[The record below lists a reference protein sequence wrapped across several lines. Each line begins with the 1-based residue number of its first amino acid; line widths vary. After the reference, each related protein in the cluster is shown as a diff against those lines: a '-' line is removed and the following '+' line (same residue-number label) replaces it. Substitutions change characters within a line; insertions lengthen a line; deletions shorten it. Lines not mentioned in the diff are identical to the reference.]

1 MLEVRNINSHRGPA
15 HILHDVSLD
24 VREGEVVALVGR
36 NGAGK
41 TTTME
46 SIMGLL
52 PVRSGHVSFRGEDIT
67 RLPTHEIARRGVGF
81 SPEDCGLFPGLT
93 VRDNLQIGQW
103 LAEPARARSFAGEG
117 TIEDRA
123 FSVFP
128 EVAALTERDAPNLSG
143 GQRKMVAIL
152 RAMSLSPSLLLIDEA
167 FEGLAPLVV
176 NRFREAMVRIREMG
190 IALLMAESNLSH
202 AALVADRL
210 YAIDRGE
217 IIFEGNP
224 EDALASEEIMKT
236 LRG

>member
-1 MLEVRNINSHRGPA
+1 MLDVRNINTHRGPA
-15 HILHDVSLD
+15 HILHDVSLN
-24 VREGEVVALVGR
+24 VQEGEVVALVGR

-52 PVRSGHVSFRGEDIT
+52 PVRSGHVSFLGEDIT
-67 RLPTHEIARRGVGF
+67 RLPAHEIARRGVGF

-93 VRDNLQIGQW
+93 VQDNLQIGQW
-103 LAEPARARSFAGEG
+103 LVPPARVRTFAGEG
-117 TIEDRA
+117 TIEDRV

-128 EVAALTERDAPNLSG
+128 EVTALTERAAPNLSG

-152 RAMSLSPSLLLIDEA
+152 RAMFLSPSLLLIDEA
-167 FEGLAPLVV
+167 FEGLAPIVV

-210 YAIDRGE
+210 YTIDRGE
-217 IIFEGNP
+217 IIFEGTP
-224 EDALASEEIMKT
+224 KDALESEEIMKT

>member
-1 MLEVRNINSHRGPA
+1 MLDVRNINTHRGPA
-15 HILHDVSLD
+15 QILHDVSLN
-24 VREGEVVALVGR
+24 VQEGEVVALVGR

-52 PVRSGHVSFRGEDIT
+52 PVRSGHVSFLGEDIT

-93 VRDNLQIGQW
+93 VRENLQIGQW
-103 LAEPARARSFAGEG
+103 LAQPARARSFAGEG
-117 TIEDRA
+117 TIEDRV

-128 EVAALTERDAPNLSG
+128 EVTALTERDAPNLSG

-152 RAMSLSPSLLLIDEA
+152 RAMFLSPSLLLIDEA

-176 NRFREAMVRIREMG
+176 NRFREAMVKIREMG
-190 IALLMAESNLSH
+190 IALLMAESNLGH

-217 IIFEGNP
+217 IIFEGNS

>member
-1 MLEVRNINSHRGPA
+1 MTPSGGGGVAFGA
-15 HILHDVSLD
+15 HIGGFVAGLAPIPVFKRRNVRLLHRDRLD
-24 VREGEVVALVGR
+24 RHPL
-36 NGAGK
+36 
-41 TTTME
+41 
-46 SIMGLL
+46 
-52 PVRSGHVSFRGEDIT
+52 D
-67 RLPTHEIARRGVGF
+67 
-81 SPEDCGLFPGLT
+81 
-93 VRDNLQIGQW
+93 LQIGQW
-103 LAEPARARSFAGEG
+103 LAEPARERTFAGEG
-117 TIEDRA
+117 TIEDRV

-128 EVAALTERDAPNLSG
+128 EVAALTERGAPNLSG

-217 IIFEGNP
+217 IIFEGNS
-224 EDALASEEIMKT
+224 EDALASEAIMKT

>member
-1 MLEVRNINSHRGPA
+1 MLDVRNINTHRGPA
-15 HILHDVSLD
+15 QILHDVSLN
-24 VREGEVVALVGR
+24 VQEGEVVALVGR

-52 PVRSGHVSFRGEDIT
+52 PVRSGHVSFLGEDIT

-103 LAEPARARSFAGEG
+103 LAQPARARSFACEG
-117 TIEDRA
+117 TIEDRV

-128 EVAALTERDAPNLSG
+128 EVTALTERAAPNLSG

-152 RAMSLSPSLLLIDEA
+152 RAMFLSPSLLLIDEA

-176 NRFREAMVRIREMG
+176 NRFREAMVKIREMG
-190 IALLMAESNLSH
+190 IALLMAESNLGH

-217 IIFEGNP
+217 IIFEGNS

>member
-1 MLEVRNINSHRGPA
+1 MLDVRSINTYRGPA

-24 VREGEVVALVGR
+24 VQEGEVVALVGR

-41 TTTME
+41 TTILE

-52 PVRSGHVSFRGEDIT
+52 PVRSGHISFLGEDIT
-67 RLPTHEIARRGVGF
+67 RLPTHEIVRRGVGF

-103 LAEPARARSFAGEG
+103 LAQPARGRSFAGEG
-117 TIEDRA
+117 SIEDRV

-128 EVAALTERDAPNLSG
+128 EVTALIERAAPNLSG

-152 RAMSLSPSLLLIDEA
+152 RAMFLSPSLLLIDEA

-176 NRFREAMVRIREMG
+176 DRFREAMVMLRELG
-190 IALLMAESNLSH
+190 ISLLMAESNLSH

-217 IIFEGNP
+217 LIFEGHP
-224 EDALASEEIMKT
+224 EAALRSEEIMKT

>member
-1 MLEVRNINSHRGPA
+1 MLDVRNINTHRGPA
-15 HILHDVSLD
+15 QILHDVSLN
-24 VREGEVVALVGR
+24 VQEGEVVALVGR

-52 PVRSGHVSFRGEDIT
+52 PVRSGHVSFLGEDIT

-103 LAEPARARSFAGEG
+103 LAQPARARSFAGEG
-117 TIEDRA
+117 TIEDRV

-128 EVAALTERDAPNLSG
+128 EVTALTERAAPNLSG

-152 RAMSLSPSLLLIDEA
+152 RAMFLSPSLLLIDEA

-176 NRFREAMVRIREMG
+176 NRFREAMVKIREMG
-190 IALLMAESNLSH
+190 IALLMAESNLGH

-217 IIFEGNP
+217 IIFEGNS